1 MTLLSLRDLTVSYQ
15 GSDRPA
21 VDRVSLDVPKN
32 SRLGVIGES
41 GSGKSTLALA
51 GAGILPRSARVGGEI
66 AWPGLGRSP
75 VKGRDVG
82 LVFQDPSSSLDPVLK
97 VGEQIAEVVRAHLGL
112 SWSKAYRRAVELID
126 RMRLPDAARLSR
138 TYPHELSGG
147 QRQRI
152 AIAAAIAAGPKLL
165 IADEAT
171 SALDTV
177 VQAEIVRQLDE
188 LVREDGM
195 TLVFI
200 SHDIALASQLVDRIA
215 VFRDARL
222 VEIGTTEQVLRHPQ
236 SDYTRTL
243 IDAHIGIDAPVGM
256 IAG

>member
-21 VDRVSLDVPKN
+21 LDRVSLDVPKN

-51 GAGILPRSARVGGEI
+51 VAGILPRSALVGGEI
-66 AWPGLGRSP
+66 VWPGLRRSP

-97 VGEQIAEVVRAHLGL
+97 IGEQIAEVVRAHLGL
-112 SWSKAYRRAVELID
+112 SWSQAHRRAVELID

-152 AIAAAIAAGPKLL
+152 AIAAAIAANPKLL

-222 VEIGTTEQVLRHPQ
+222 VEIDTTEQVLRHPQ

-243 IDAHIGIDAPVGM
+243 IDAHIGIDAPVG